1 MTVRELMELLEK
13 APQDDIVVADIGQIE
28 SACISGVMA
37 TSDVLIGNG
46 TIKGITYLKI
56 EPYEN

>member
-1 MTVRELMELLEK
+1 MTVRELIELLEK
-13 APQDDIVVADIGQIE
+13 APQDDIVVADIEQQE
-28 SACISGVMA
+28 SADITGVQA
-37 TSDVLIGNG
+37 ASAVLVGNG